1 MGPKKKMNMI
11 IINNNISKYVCY
23 KCNYSTDIKK
33 DYSRHCDTIKHKK
46 LNVEE
51 PIQIVFQDIYSCSC
65 GKKYSYKSGLYRHK
79 KECKTDNK
87 CVAIPVKKHESNEL
101 VVIEKNQPPIVTNEV
116 ILTLVKQNQEFKELI
131 CESQKKYE
139 ELYKQNMDLT
149 NKFADMAKEG
159 KYVTN
164 QQFNLNVFLNEKC
177 KNALNINE
185 FINSINVS
193 LKDLEITGRVGYV
206 EGISRIILT
215 RLKELDIFKRPIHCS
230 DLKREVLYIKNNDKW
245 EKESESKP
253 LMEQT
258 VRAVA
263 LKNIKKISDWVQ
275 EYPDCVEYDSRKNN
289 TYHCIVTNSMSGD
302 TQESQDE
309 NLNKVIKNIVKGVVI
324 DKSYM

>member
-1 MGPKKKMNMI
+1 MGPKKKMNMVM
-11 IINNNISKYVCY
+11 INDNTNKYICY
-23 KCNYSTDIKK
+23 KCNYSTNIKK
-33 DYSRHCDTIKHKK
+33 DYTRHCDTLKHKK

-51 PIQIVFQDIYSCSC
+51 ENIQMIFQDIYTCSC

-79 KECKTDNK
+79 KECNPQPK
-87 CVAIPVKKHESNEL
+87 PSSSNTEL
-101 VVIEKNQPPIVTNEV
+101 VVVEHPVVTNEV

-139 ELYKQNMDLT
+139 ELYKQNMVLT

-159 KYVTN
+159 KYVMN

-193 LKDLEITGRVGYV
+193 LKDLETTGRVGYV

-215 RLKELDIFKRPIHCS
+215 RLKELDIFKRPIHCC

-263 LKNIKKISDWVQ
+263 LKNIKKIGDWIEENPDSVQ
-275 EYPDCVEYDSRKNN
+275 SDSRKNN
-289 TYHCIVTNSMSGD
+289 TYHGIVTNSMSGD

-309 NLNKVIKNIVKGVVI
+309 NLNKVIKNIVRGVVI
-324 DKSYM
+324 DKTYM